1 MKVDAGTIPFA
12 FAIDP
17 SAHLVYVTNFSSNNV
32 TVIRGP
38 GHSMSAMAR
47 PSFFASSVQTTADGS
62 R

>member
-1 MKVDAGTIPFA
+1 MTVIDGKTNSPIMKVDAGTIPFA

-17 SAHLVYVTNFSSNNV
+17 SAHLVYVTNFSSNDV

-38 GHSMSAMAR
+38 
-47 PSFFASSVQTTADGS
+47 SVQTTRDGS